1 MIRSLQSTFFILLA
15 FVSLAC
21 SVPSGPA
28 GKPAVGI
35 TYGAIQTRLLKCG
48 IDINGEYIEALKA
61 QGAYAVRIFVNDD
74 QAAVRQKLASLDGV
88 LIPGGFDIEPSRY
101 GEVRD
106 AACEAVDEKL
116 DALEYTVLGYARE
129 QGLPV
134 LGVCRGCQ
142 MLNVFYGGS
151 LYQDIPSQYATDAP
165 VRHRNQINLGFYK
178 HAVSCNHDAVVET
191 KSIMGKLLG
200 GGTVAVNTYHHQG
213 VKRLARGFIVTART
227 ADGFVEAIEGTGS
240 QFILG
245 TQFHPEKMLKESPR
259 FGSIFKAFVDAVR
272 KTLHERELS
281 KKAG

>member
-101 GEVRD
+101 GEERD

-116 DALEYTVLGYARE
+116 DALEYTVLVCART
-129 QGLPV
+129 GAPCARHLPWLPDAERV
-134 LGVCRGCQ
+134 LRR
-142 MLNVFYGGS
+142 
-151 LYQDIPSQYATDAP
+151 I
-165 VRHRNQINLGFYK
+165 
-178 HAVSCNHDAVVET
+178 AVSGYSIAVCDRRA
-191 KSIMGKLLG
+191 G
-200 GGTVAVNTYHHQG
+200 AP
-213 VKRLARGFIVTART
+213 
-227 ADGFVEAIEGTGS
+227 
-240 QFILG
+240 
-245 TQFHPEKMLKESPR
+245 PESN
-259 FGSIFKAFVDAVR
+259 
-272 KTLHERELS
+272 
-281 KKAG
+281 